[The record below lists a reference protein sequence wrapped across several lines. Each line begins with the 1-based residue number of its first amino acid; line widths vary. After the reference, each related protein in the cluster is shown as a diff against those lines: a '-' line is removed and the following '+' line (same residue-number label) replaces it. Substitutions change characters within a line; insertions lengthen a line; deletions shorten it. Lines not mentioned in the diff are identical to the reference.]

1 MLIVVLF
8 ITLSLYAGALY
19 WTYKKKLL
27 GRIQLLE
34 RSLQDLSEMISQMAE
49 IQTKAIQKSSCKFE
63 DIDERI
69 MDLSIPSQDTNLPV
83 EKRRQVLALA
93 RQGVPLE
100 DIAKRLKAPVGEA
113 ELILN
118 LSQYLDGERRPSAQR
133 QRKEQVSSYV

>member
-1 MLIVVLF
+1 MLSVVL
-8 ITLSLYAGALY
+8 IIAMTLYTGALY
-19 WTYKKKLL
+19 WTYKKKLI

-34 RSLQDLSEMISQMAE
+34 RSLQAFSDVISQMAE
-49 IQTKAIQKSSCKFE
+49 IQTKAIQKSYGKFE

-69 MDLSIPSQDTNLPV
+69 MDLSIPSQDANLPV

-93 RQGVPLE
+93 RQGVPLG

-118 LSQYLDGERRPSAQR
+118 LSQYLDGERRSSAF
-133 QRKEQVSSYV
+133 RKEQVSSYV